1 MKGTDGY
8 QTVRRVALAVLTAAL
23 ILPAPAP
30 GQGQPLSLAE
40 ALARADARAFANRA
54 ARAGEAGAS
63 AQAMAT
69 WRGILPTLRVEAGF
83 MRTTDPVGAFG
94 TTLRQQRI
102 TMQDFDPAR
111 LNFPGPRN
119 NHAGALVL
127 EQPLVVTD
135 AWLAARAGR
144 RAATSAERGAHWT
157 ALSTR
162 ADVVRAWFGTVLA
175 AERVATLDSAARAAH
190 AHVRQAEDMLEA
202 GLVTKSDVLLAEVR
216 AGDLDVS
223 LVEAQGDAALARRQ
237 LAMVLGD
244 AALDDRDVPAS
255 LPDDS
260 ASERLANDVLAMS
273 PATRADIEAAS
284 AGVAA
289 AGADVARAR
298 AAMLP
303 RLVSFARRDL
313 NSDARPFGG
322 ASNWT
327 VGVMASWTPF
337 SGGSEIAGQ
346 RAAAA
351 QRDQAQ
357 AQLDG
362 ALAQAAIDL
371 ERSEL
376 ALRTALARLAIA
388 RQAVRLSAEAH
399 RIVSRKYEGGLATIV
414 ELLDAS
420 ATDTQARLSL
430 SAARHALLSATAGR
444 LHAIGADPAR
454 MAVLDPAGR

>member
-1 MKGTDGY
+1 MEGTDRY
-8 QTVRRVALAVLTAAL
+8 ATARRMARVVLTAVL
-23 ILPAPAP
+23 VLPAAAAA
-30 GQGQPLSLAE
+30 QGEPLSLTE
-40 ALARADARAFANRA
+40 ALARADARGFSNRA

-63 AQAMAT
+63 AQAMGA
-69 WRGILPTLRVEAGF
+69 WRGILPSLRVEAGF
-83 MRTTDPVGAFG
+83 VRTTDPVGAFG

-102 TMQDFDPAR
+102 TQQDFDPAR
-111 LNFPGPRN
+111 LNFPGPLN
-119 NHAGALVL
+119 NYAGALVL

-135 AWLAARAGR
+135 AWLASRAGR
-144 RAATSAERGAHWT
+144 RAAESAGHGADWAAT
-157 ALSTR
+157 STR

-175 AERVATLDSAARAAH
+175 AERVATLDSATRAAH

-202 GLVTKSDVLLAEVR
+202 GFVTRSDALLAAVR
-216 AGDLDVS
+216 AGELDVS
-223 LVEAQGDAALARRQ
+223 LLEAQGDAVLAHRQ
-237 LAMVLGD
+237 LAVVLGD
-244 AALDDRDVPAS
+244 VTLDLRDLPSALPS
-255 LPDDS
+255 DS
-260 ASERLANDVLAMS
+260 ASEGLARDVLALQ
-273 PATRADIEAAS
+273 PATRSDIEGAR

-289 AGADVARAR
+289 ATADVARSR

-303 RLVSFARRDL
+303 RVVSFARRDL

-337 SGGSEIAGQ
+337 SGASEIAEQ
-346 RAAAA
+346 RASQAR
-351 QRDQAQ
+351 RDQAQ

-376 ALRTALARLAIA
+376 ALRTALARLEIA
-388 RQAVRLSAEAH
+388 RQAARQGAEAH

-420 ATDTQARLSL
+420 AADTQARLAL
-430 SAARHALLSATAGR
+430 SAARHTLLSATADR
-444 LHAIGADPAR
+444 LRAIGADPAR
-454 MAVLDPAGR
+454 MAELDPAGR